1 LELTLHDFGF
11 PPATISLIMSCVRSS
26 NLSVLWNG
34 AKTDHFTPSRGL
46 CQGDLLSPYLFVLC
60 MEKLSLSIQQKVLS
74 GIWKPIHVSK
84 GGPPLSHILFADDV
98 MLFCEASIEQVKV
111 VMDTLEE
118 FCSASGL
125 RINTL
130 KSKAMCSM
138 MVQGERKRELQDI
151 STIKFEADLGH
162 YLGFPLVKVEFLEM
176 YIMTLV
182 TKFQKG

>member
-1 LELTLHDFGF
+1 
-11 PPATISLIMSCVRSS
+11 
-26 NLSVLWNG
+26 
-34 AKTDHFTPSRGL
+34 
-46 CQGDLLSPYLFVLC
+46 
-60 MEKLSLSIQQKVLS
+60 
-74 GIWKPIHVSK
+74 
-84 GGPPLSHILFADDV
+84 
-98 MLFCEASIEQVKV
+98 MLFCEASTEQVKV
-111 VMDTLEE
+111 VIDTLEE